1 MSLVGVSRGFL
12 PQKIFTF
19 GGSLFS
25 ALVMKEMTSNKRER
39 QVFSVLTSA
48 YFRGS
53 VNIEARR
60 TPSTSTLSISKS
72 CMMFG

>member
-25 ALVMKEMTSNKRER
+25 ALVMKEMTSNKREKAGI
-39 QVFSVLTSA
+39 FSA
-48 YFRGS
+48 Y
-53 VNIEARR
+53 
-60 TPSTSTLSISKS
+60 KS
-72 CMMFG
+72 LFPRFC